1 MTSKARIIHQIQ
13 LIRGIT
19 LSLNRKPKSRIESAL
34 NPIDLTVLAEYH
46 EQIESNLQRIERKN
60 HRVWYSK
67 PGEFGI
73 TCQGR
78 QKVKGESIP
87 LA

>member
-1 MTSKARIIHQIQ
+1 
-13 LIRGIT
+13 
-19 LSLNRKPKSRIESAL
+19 
-34 NPIDLTVLAEYH
+34 LTVLAEYH